1 MAGLGRR
8 WLSLCPFS
16 VTERDVSAGTF
27 SNSIFSLKRLF
38 VGKKSSFHFFVFHYL
53 NYSVFVALTSHME
66 NYHTLF
72 SPCFVDGETEAQRTE
87 VTQNR

>member
-1 MAGLGRR
+1 M
-8 WLSLCPFS
+8 CPFS
-16 VTERDVSAGTF
+16 VTGKDVSAGTF

-38 VGKKSSFHFFVFHYL
+38 VGKKEFFPFFFVFHYL
-53 NYSVFVALTSHME
+53 NYSVFVALTRHME